1 MGLQSARKEKGLSIQ
16 DLATIAGLSKRTL
29 EAYESGA
36 RDIKKAS
43 YQALKALSEALSVPI
58 ESLVEGGET
67 MTLKEAWELVCSAE
81 CCLAIGGEI
90 VASGDTVEVEQAI
103 KRDWLWGLEVEGFST
118 LDGRLK
124 IIAHYPEA

>member
-1 MGLQSARKEKGLSIQ
+1 MGLQSARKEKGLSVQ

-58 ESLVEGGET
+58 ERLVEEGKN
-67 MTLKEAWELVCSAE
+67 MTLKEVWSLVCSAE
-81 CCLAIGGEI
+81 CCLAIDGEI
-90 VASGDTVEVEQAI
+90 FASGDTVEVERAVEEN
-103 KRDWLWGLEVEGFST
+103 WLWGLEVEGFST

-124 IIAHYPEA
+124 IIAYHPEA